1 MSVAEGGE
9 SGASG
14 TAPAPS
20 DAAPDPLV
28 DVARGGRLAASTP
41 TPALPGGP
49 TLAVSGGPTSA
60 SPGEPARAQVHAGFG
75 PTALATPA
83 NAVTVARLAVAP
95 VVVVMV
101 AVSGATWAAFVLAF
115 VVGVTDGLDGW
126 LARRQ
131 GPTRSGA
138 FIDPLADKVVV
149 VGLLAAVA
157 ARGEV
162 TWVPPSRP
170 AGRPPGTGPR
180 SPPSA
185 PRPPRRP
192 RRAPRGARQ
201 PAAGR
206 TARWRRPAPAS
217 SPSPAGGQEPT
228 RRVGR
233 RRIDRRSSSAPE
245 PRSPGRGPMSLPRA
259 PRRQRAARPRRPCR
273 PAGR

>member
-14 TAPAPS
+14 AAPAPLN
-20 DAAPDPLV
+20 AAPDPRV
-28 DVARGGRLAASTP
+28 DLARGGGLAASTP
-41 TPALPGGP
+41 PPASSGEP
-49 TLAVSGGPTSA
+49 TLAVSGTPAPASSDGPT
-60 SPGEPARAQVHAGFG
+60 RAQVRTGFG

-101 AVSGATWAAFVLAF
+101 AVSGATWAAFILAF

-162 TWVPPSRP
+162 TWVPVLVIGVRELTMSVYRSV
-170 AGRPPGTGPR
+170 AGRHGVSVPARPLAKAKTLVQGVATGLCVLPPVASHHEVLDVAVWVAAALTVVSGVQYLLDG
-180 SPPSA
+180 
-185 PRPPRRP
+185 
-192 RRAPRGARQ
+192 RRA
-201 PAAGR
+201 AALG
-206 TARWRRPAPAS
+206 S
-217 SPSPAGGQEPT
+217 VS
-228 RRVGR
+228 
-233 RRIDRRSSSAPE
+233 
-245 PRSPGRGPMSLPRA
+245 
-259 PRRQRAARPRRPCR
+259 
-273 PAGR
+273 